1 MGFWK
6 RAERPAPPTTLD
18 HGAWEQR
25 PLPDTGL
32 EKEGQSEGEVHSP
45 HHVSSELER
54 RVVRKLD
61 LGVVPLVSALCW
73 LLILVHHGEHSSL
86 FHRSSCLP

>member
-6 RAERPAPPTTLD
+6 RAEKPAPPTTLD
-18 HGAWEQR
+18 HVAWDQR
-25 PLPDTGL
+25 ELPEKEL
-32 EKEGQSEGEVHSP
+32 EKEGQSKGEVQRP

-73 LLILVHHGEHSSL
+73 LLIWFIMGNIPHC